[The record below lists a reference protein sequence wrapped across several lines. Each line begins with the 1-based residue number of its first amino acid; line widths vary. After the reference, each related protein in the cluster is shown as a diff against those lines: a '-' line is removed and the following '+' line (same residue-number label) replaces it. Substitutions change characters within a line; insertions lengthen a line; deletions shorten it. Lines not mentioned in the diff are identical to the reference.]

1 VEQLGLAELHARA
14 LDVVGVSRVL
24 TGDAGGVGDLE
35 RAIEIALEGNAFDVA
50 AFNNLR
56 VAQSFLGLTAEA
68 AATIERQRESEVR
81 FARADF
87 RGYWMIA
94 TVEAHFG
101 RGLWDEALA
110 IADEFLTELEEGA
123 SHYLEAACRGHL
135 AAIRLAR
142 GDIVE
147 ASAQSEQALE
157 LARQAKDAQTLAPV
171 LAQRTGVI
179 LAEGRRAEAEALAA
193 ELLAFGPALVAPLVM
208 SGVLIDFAWLVREL
222 AREDELLVVL
232 ETAPQVPWVGAA
244 QAILSGQPLRAAS
257 LLDEIAFRPGAAYAR
272 LRAAESLAREGA
284 SAAAEAELERALAFY
299 RSVGATRYIEQ
310 GEQAMAALARGSVRT
325 SAKR

>member
-1 VEQLGLAELHARA
+1 ML
-14 LDVVGVSRVL
+14 
-24 TGDAGGVGDLE
+24 
-35 RAIEIALEGNAFDVA
+35 
-50 AFNNLR
+50 
-56 VAQSFLGLTAEA
+56 
-68 AATIERQRESEVR
+68 
-81 FARADF
+81 
-87 RGYWMIA
+87 A
-94 TVEAHFG
+94 TVEDHFG

-110 IADEFLTELEEGA
+110 IADEFLTELEEGS
-123 SHYLEAACRGHL
+123 SHYLEAACRGYL

-171 LAQRTGVI
+171 LAQRTSVV
-179 LAEGRRAEAEALAA
+179 LAEGRRTEAEALVA
-193 ELLAFGPALVAPLVM
+193 ELLALGPALVAPLAM

-222 AREDELLVVL
+222 AREDELVVVL
-232 ETAPQVPWVGAA
+232 ETAPQVPWVEAA

-257 LLDEIAFRPGAAYAR
+257 LLDEIAFRPGAAHAR
-272 LRAAESLAREGA
+272 LRAGESLAREGA

-299 RSVGATRYIEQ
+299 RSVGATRYVEQ
-310 GEQAMAALARGSVRT
+310 GEQTMAALARGSVRT